1 MDIKQYIEE
10 NWESIEQDIAHMISI
25 PSIEEMD
32 KASETEPFGPQPRV
46 ALDEILKIADRM
58 GMDVQ
63 PCDNY
68 CGVVDVAG
76 KDDQEFAIVAH
87 VDVVPAGPGWSTEP
101 YSLVKRDGYYLGRG
115 VEDDKGPAI
124 IALWAVKYFID
135 NNIKLN
141 HKVRFIF
148 GSNEESG
155 MGAVKKYVAEN
166 PQPDFM
172 MTPDAEFP
180 IICGEKG
187 IVHGQVDFKFPS
199 DSLIKDIEGGAAKN
213 AVPGEAFAIVETDF
227 SSLNDAEGLE
237 ISDLGDGTVKI
248 LAHGVS
254 GHASMPEGTVNAIRL
269 LIDYLTD
276 NNLVLECDNAWIEF
290 ANKLLA
296 DSYGE
301 GLGIACEEDFLGKLT
316 CVGSM
321 IGIEDGVCT
330 ITIDIRYPGA
340 ITKEEIFEAMDKN
353 IASFEGKFTAGHTEN
368 SHLVDPDDPKV
379 QALLKGYIDTT
390 GKDATPIAIGGGTYA
405 KRFDRSVAFGPCEL
419 EVVKP
424 EWAGSMHG
432 PNEAVAIDDLKNA
445 MEVYIRAIE
454 NVMELDLRA

>member
-1 MDIKQYIEE
+1 
-10 NWESIEQDIAHMISI
+10 
-25 PSIEEMD
+25 
-32 KASETEPFGPQPRV
+32 
-46 ALDEILKIADRM
+46 
-58 GMDVQ
+58 
-63 PCDNY
+63 
-68 CGVVDVAG
+68 
-76 KDDQEFAIVAH
+76 
-87 VDVVPAGPGWSTEP
+87 
-101 YSLVKRDGYYLGRG
+101 
-115 VEDDKGPAI
+115 
-124 IALWAVKYFID
+124 
-135 NNIKLN
+135 
-141 HKVRFIF
+141 
-148 GSNEESG
+148 

-227 SSLNDAEGLE
+227 SSLKDAEGFE

-276 NNLVLECDNAWIEF
+276 NNLVSECDNAWIEF

-353 IASFEGKFTAGHTEN
+353 IASFEGKFTAGHTED

-445 MEVYIRAIE
+445 MEVYIRAIQ